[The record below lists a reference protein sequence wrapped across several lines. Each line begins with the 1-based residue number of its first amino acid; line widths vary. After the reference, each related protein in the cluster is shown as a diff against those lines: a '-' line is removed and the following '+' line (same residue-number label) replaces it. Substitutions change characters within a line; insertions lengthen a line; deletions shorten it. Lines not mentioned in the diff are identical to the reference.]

1 MWNEAKFSLRSVL
14 RNPRRSAFALSAI
27 LFGVIALMLSGGFIE
42 WIFWAMREAT
52 VYSRLGHI
60 QIAKR
65 DFFTHGQGDLFSFVL
80 PDGMPELQQVLS
92 TPRVRALAP
101 RLEFNG
107 LISHAETTIPFIG
120 EGVDPSKEAI
130 VSRLVH
136 IENGEPLSVE
146 DEHSVILGHG
156 LAENLGVSVGDRV
169 SVLTTTGSGSIN
181 GVEARV
187 RGVFFTVSKQYDDA
201 ALRMPIVLAKK
212 LLRVSGAHTWI
223 VILDKTEDTPDVLA
237 RLRREMPP
245 ASSAVELKPW
255 NELADF
261 YNKTVALYSNQMNV
275 LKLIIGLIIVLTV
288 ANTMM
293 MTVLERTHEIG
304 TMMALG
310 NRRSKILRLFVIEG
324 LGLGVIGGTLGVAS
338 GFLLAVLISRIGIPM
353 PPAPGM
359 STGFSGE
366 IRVTFGLMLS
376 SLLIAVGTP
385 VIAAVYPAWK
395 ASRLNIVDA
404 LRHNR

>member
-1 MWNEAKFSLRSVL
+1 
-14 RNPRRSAFALSAI
+14 
-27 LFGVIALMLSGGFIE
+27 MLSGGFIE

>member
-1 MWNEAKFSLRSVL
+1 
-14 RNPRRSAFALSAI
+14 
-27 LFGVIALMLSGGFIE
+27 
-42 WIFWAMREAT
+42 
-52 VYSRLGHI
+52 
-60 QIAKR
+60 
-65 DFFTHGQGDLFSFVL
+65 
-80 PDGMPELQQVLS
+80 
-92 TPRVRALAP
+92 
-101 RLEFNG
+101 
-107 LISHAETTIPFIG
+107 
-120 EGVDPSKEAI
+120 
-130 VSRLVH
+130 
-136 IENGEPLSVE
+136 
-146 DEHSVILGHG
+146 
-156 LAENLGVSVGDRV
+156 
-169 SVLTTTGSGSIN
+169 
-181 GVEARV
+181 
-187 RGVFFTVSKQYDDA
+187 
-201 ALRMPIVLAKK
+201 MPIVLAKK

>member
-1 MWNEAKFSLRSVL
+1 
-14 RNPRRSAFALSAI
+14 
-27 LFGVIALMLSGGFIE
+27 MLSGGFIE

-80 PDGMPELQQVLS
+80 PDTMPELQQVLS